1 MFFKR
6 NKPSYRQLVS
16 MLELKCRDE
25 ERLESINRRL
35 VTDLAKE
42 KEHNSRLIAMINA
55 MGVEY
60 NISDTDMD
68 MWKSKFSI

>member
-1 MFFKR
+1 
-6 NKPSYRQLVS
+6 

-35 VTDLAKE
+35 VADLAKE
-42 KEHNSRLIAMINA
+42 KEHNSRLVAMINA

-68 MWKSKFSI
+68 MWKSKFNI